1 MYIGDFIKNVFS
13 TNITNLVGTGILV
26 CMGFFIIW
34 QTLIK
39 NPDSFDLDN
48 SKKIDSFEALYLG
61 IAMSLDAFCV
71 GIGSSVIGFS
81 SIIFP
86 LFVASFQVIFLS
98 IGKYIGNKLSSS
110 AKIPDK
116 VWNIISGIIL
126 ILIGIFKILT

>member
-1 MYIGDFIKNVFS
+1 MYIGDFVKNTFS
-13 TNITNLVGTGILV
+13 TNITNFVGTGILV

-48 SKKIDSFEALYLG
+48 SKKIDSIEALYLG

-71 GIGSSVIGFS
+71 GIGSSVIGYN

-86 LFVASFQVIFLS
+86 LSVASFQVAFLS
-98 IGKYIGNKLSSS
+98 IGKYIGSKLASFS
-110 AKIPDK
+110 KISDK
-116 VWNIISGIIL
+116 VWSIVSGIIL
-126 ILIGIFKILT
+126 IFIGIFKILT